1 MDAKV
6 NKPGSSIKENADE
19 ETETF
24 PKVLSLKNKIGYGV
38 GDLGNNF
45 MFEMGQL
52 YLLKYFTDVVGLPAA
67 TAGLVFLVAK
77 VWDAFADLGVGTWID
92 NQKHISKHGKFRPFI
107 IYAALP
113 LAILLVAN
121 FSVPNFSL
129 SGKEWW
135 AYITYILFG
144 TVFSVVNIAFGSMAP
159 AMTKN
164 SKERADLAS
173 ARTIG
178 TNIGT
183 MITTIAYMPIV
194 LMLPTEQ
201 MGYTVGAIIFAAGGV
216 ICYVICYFTTKEN
229 YHEDKLAKQHQDIK
243 ESDSAVTKGYKEILH
258 SYAAIF
264 KNKPLIMLC
273 FANLFTFSA
282 YNVKLAVQFYFAQY
296 ALHNIKIISY
306 MSFFTIGSS
315 IVAAFTVPSIVKKL
329 GNKKTYM
336 LGCIIWGIADLL
348 GFFFVNNAI
357 NFTIF
362 TMLSYFGNGMIT
374 VLNVKFIADAVEYG
388 EWKTGFRSEGVTYSS
403 YTFFRKLS
411 QAMAGMI
418 PGFVLALVG
427 YVPNVQQT
435 AKALLGIRGLVFIY
449 PVAMAICTIIL
460 MSFYPLTN
468 KMYVKIMDDLNK
480 RHAQA
485 RAELEKEN
493 ANNR

>member
-1 MDAKV
+1 MSVQKKAIGPET
-6 NKPGSSIKENADE
+6 NGQTEDE
-19 ETETF
+19 F
-24 PKVLSLKNKIGYGV
+24 PQVLSTREKIAYGV

-67 TAGLVFLVAK
+67 AAGMVFLIAK
-77 VWDAFADLGVGTWID
+77 IWDAFADLGVGTWID
-92 NQKHISKHGKFRPFI
+92 NQKHISKRGKFRPFI

-113 LAILLVAN
+113 LALLLVAN

-129 SGKEWW
+129 NGKEGW

-178 TNIGT
+178 TNVGT

-201 MGYTVGAIIFAAGGV
+201 TGYTVGAIIFAVLGV
-216 ICYVICYFTTKEN
+216 LSYLFCYFNTKEN
-229 YHEDKLAKQHQDIK
+229 YHEDKLAQKHQDIQATG
-243 ESDSAVTKGYKEILH
+243 SATKRGFKEILH
-258 SYAAIF
+258 SYGAIL
-264 KNKPLIMLC
+264 KNGPLLMLC

-296 ALHNIKIISY
+296 VLHNIKIISY
-306 MSFFTIGSS
+306 MSFFTIGAS
-315 IVAAFTVPSIVKKL
+315 IVAAFIVPSIVKKL

-336 LGCIIWGIADLL
+336 LGCAIWGVSDLL
-348 GFFFVNNAI
+348 GFFFVHDAI
-357 NFTIF
+357 AFTLF
-362 TMLSYFGNGMIT
+362 TMGSYFGNGMIT

-418 PGFVLALVG
+418 PGLVLALVG
-427 YVPNVQQT
+427 YVPNAQQT
-435 AKALLGIRGLVFIY
+435 ATALFGIRGLVFLY
-449 PVAMAICTIIL
+449 PVAMAILTVIL

-468 KMYVKIMDDLNK
+468 EMYDKIMVELNK
-480 RHAQA
+480 RHAAAAAKLKNQD
-485 RAELEKEN
+485 K
-493 ANNR
+493 

>member
-1 MDAKV
+1 MIVQKKTANSDTS
-6 NKPGSSIKENADE
+6 GHIQE
-19 ETETF
+19 EF
-24 PKVLSLKNKIGYGV
+24 PKVLSTKEKIAYGV

-67 TAGLVFLVAK
+67 SAGLVFLVAK

-92 NQKHISKHGKFRPFI
+92 NQKHVSKHGKFRPFI

-113 LAILLVAN
+113 LALLLVAN
-121 FSVPNFSL
+121 FSVPNFSIT
-129 SGKEWW
+129 GREVW
-135 AYITYILFG
+135 AYVTYILFG

-194 LMLPTEQ
+194 LLLPTEQ
-201 MGYTVGAIIFAAGGV
+201 MGYTVGAIIFAVGG
-216 ICYVICYFTTKEN
+216 ILSYVFCYFNTKEN
-229 YHEDKLAKQHQDIK
+229 YHEDKLARKHQDIS
-243 ESDSAVTKGYKEILH
+243 ENDSITKRGFKEILH
-258 SYAAIF
+258 SYGAIF
-264 KNKPLIMLC
+264 KNAPLLMLC

-296 ALHNIKIISY
+296 VLHNIKIVSY

-315 IVAAFTVPSIVKKL
+315 IVAAFVVPSLVKKL

-348 GFFFVNNAI
+348 GFFFVKDGI
-357 NFTIF
+357 SFTIF
-362 TMLSYFGNGMIT
+362 TMFSYFGNGMIT

-388 EWKTGFRSEGVTYSS
+388 EWKTGFRSEGVTYSA

-418 PGFVLALVG
+418 PGFVLAMVG

-435 AKALLGIRGLVFIY
+435 AQALFGIRGLVFLY
-449 PVAMAICTIIL
+449 PVLMAIFTIVL

-468 KMYVKIMDDLNK
+468 QMYDKIMTELNK
-480 RHAQA
+480 RHAAAKERIEEQA
-485 RAELEKEN
+485 REK
-493 ANNR
+493 AVKD

>member
-1 MDAKV
+1 MSAQKKTVD
-6 NKPGSSIKENADE
+6 PGNSGQED
-19 ETETF
+19 F
-24 PKVLSLKNKIGYGV
+24 PKVLSTREKIAYGV

-67 TAGLVFLVAK
+67 SAGLVFLVAK

-92 NQKHISKHGKFRPFI
+92 NQKHISKRGKFRPFI
-107 IYAALP
+107 IFAALP
-113 LAILLVAN
+113 LALLLVAN

-129 SGKEWW
+129 NGKEIW
-135 AYITYILFG
+135 AYVTYILFG

-164 SKERADLAS
+164 STERADLAS

-178 TNIGT
+178 TNVGT

-194 LMLPTEQ
+194 LLLPTEQ
-201 MGYTVGAIIFAAGGV
+201 MGYTVGAIIFAAAGV
-216 ICYVICYFTTKEN
+216 LSYVFCYFNTKEN
-229 YHEDKLAKQHQDIK
+229 YHQDKFAREHQDIT
-243 ESDSAVTKGYKEILH
+243 ESDSMAKRGFKEILH
-258 SYAAIF
+258 SYGAIF
-264 KNKPLIMLC
+264 KNGPLLMLC

-296 ALHNIKIISY
+296 VLHNINIVSY
-306 MSFFTIGSS
+306 MSFFTIGAS
-315 IVAAFTVPSIVKKL
+315 IVAAFTVPHFVKRL

-336 LGCIIWGIADLL
+336 LGCAIWGVSDLL
-348 GFFFVNNAI
+348 GFFFVHSAI
-357 NFTIF
+357 SFTLY
-362 TMLSYFGNGMIT
+362 TMGSYFGNGMIT

-418 PGFVLALVG
+418 PGFVLAMVG

-435 AKALLGIRGLVFIY
+435 AQALLGIRGLVFIY
-449 PVAMAICTIIL
+449 PVAMAILTVIL

-468 KMYVKIMDDLNK
+468 EMYDKIMIELNE
-480 RHAQA
+480 RHAKAKA
-485 RAELEKEN
+485 RLQEQKKDNE
-493 ANNR
+493 